1 MLQAIKETVQCSRCG
16 CIALPDATRC
26 PKCGA
31 SYHEDKTVEFSYTV
45 DKIASK
51 PPSLASTPDDIR
63 IVRAHYELQCPYHGK
78 VRVKASV
85 VSPSMR
91 CPFC

>member
-1 MLQAIKETVQCSRCG
+1 MLQAIKETAQCSRCG

-31 SYHEDKTVEFSYTV
+31 PYHENRV
-45 DKIASK
+45 DELTHTIDHLISK
-51 PPSLASTPDDIR
+51 PVSLLGDPDDVR
-63 IVRAHYELQCPYHGK
+63 IVRAHYELDCPHHGK
-78 VRVKASV
+78 VRIKATV

>member
-1 MLQAIKETVQCSRCG
+1 MLQAIKERAECSRCG

-31 SYHEDKTVEFSYTV
+31 PYRDSTTNELSHTIDQ
-45 DKIASK
+45 IISK
-51 PPSLASTPDDIR
+51 PASLTSPDDVR
-63 IVRAHYELQCPYHGK
+63 IVQANYELDCPYHGK
-78 VRVKASV
+78 IRVKATV
-85 VSPSMR
+85 VSRAMR

>member
-1 MLQAIKETVQCSRCG
+1 MLQAIKERAECPRCG

-31 SYHEDKTVEFSYTV
+31 RYHESKTNEFSHAI
-45 DKIASK
+45 DQILSK
-51 PPSLASTPDDIR
+51 PANLSRPPDDVR
-63 IVRAHYELQCPYHGK
+63 IVRANYELDCPYHGK
-78 VRVKASV
+78 VRVKATV
-85 VSPSMR
+85 VSQSMR

>member
-1 MLQAIKETVQCSRCG
+1 MLQAIKETVRCSRCG
-16 CIALPDATRC
+16 CIALPDAARC

-31 SYHEDKTVEFSYTV
+31 PYHEDRTSEFSRTI
-45 DKIASK
+45 DQIISK
-51 PPSLASTPDDIR
+51 PANLARAPSDVRIIR
-63 IVRAHYELQCPYHGK
+63 ANYELDCPYHGK
-78 VRVKASV
+78 VRVKAAV